1 MWEPGAM
8 KENEDLIHD
17 SKLIVQDLIEDMR
30 ADKLRDWSY
39 IKNEIRHRLKDFLYQ
54 KTKRTPMILP
64 MIIEI

>member
-1 MWEPGAM
+1 M

-17 SKLIVQDLIEDMR
+17 SKMIVQDLIEDMR

-39 IKNEIRHRLKDFLYQ
+39 IKNEIRRQLKDFLYQ